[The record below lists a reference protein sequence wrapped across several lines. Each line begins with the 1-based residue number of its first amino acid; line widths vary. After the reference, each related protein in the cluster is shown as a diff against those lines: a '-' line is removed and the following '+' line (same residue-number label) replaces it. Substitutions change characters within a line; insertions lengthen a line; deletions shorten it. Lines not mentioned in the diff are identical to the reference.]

1 MNRSERSG
9 RSGRSERS
17 NAVNETNDPNVS
29 NGPNVSILQNSVR
42 EIFSEV
48 GALARVLDGYEPRDG
63 QRRMAEAVASIVDT
77 GGTLLA
83 EAGTGTGKTL
93 AYLIPAIFS
102 GHRVL
107 VSTGTKN
114 LQEQIFFKDL
124 PALQEALG
132 IRFTATLM
140 KGRSNYLCLH
150 RWELYKQSFES
161 FGSFESS
168 GSFSFER
175 SERSERPERSERHV
189 FLPIVD
195 AWAKKTETG
204 DRAEL
209 RDLPENVALW
219 NEISA
224 EADTCL
230 GAECPRYNEC
240 FVTRMRQRAAES
252 DVVIVNHHLL
262 CADASVRQSAYGEV
276 IPFCPTLVIDE
287 AHQLEDVATQY
298 FGCSLS
304 AYRVEDLVRDGE
316 RLLPAL
322 ALQHTEEMTRALA
335 RVADHSR
342 MFFSGLALARALHGS
357 GAAQESRARYTAEG
371 LADHFEEGTAL
382 AGALEGLEATL
393 ALAQPPAGAPDA
405 DSPAAGGLHLSTLA
419 RGALSEVEGHAS
431 GDINEA
437 VVALQRRAGEL
448 RHDLRFLM
456 RAADPDFVYY
466 IETRGRGRSANAD
479 RPASAGSSGREA
491 TRLFLRASPIDVS
504 RIVRDVLFER
514 MRAIVL
520 TSATLAVDG
529 SFEYVKGR
537 LGIRQAEEL
546 CVKSE
551 FDYAAQALLYLPRHL
566 PPPKAPAFAEAAARE
581 ITEIVTRSRGRAF
594 VLFTSYAVLRAVQR
608 IVEMALP
615 YPILVQGTA
624 PRTELIER
632 FRTTP
637 NAVLLAT
644 SSFWQGV
651 DVVGEALSCVIID
664 KLPFASPG
672 DPVTAARI
680 DAINAA
686 GGDAFADYQ
695 VPLAIL
701 ALQQGLGRLI
711 RHRTDRGVLAVLD
724 PRLRTMGYGRRFL
737 ASLPPAPVTHDI
749 EAVGR
754 FFV

>member
-1 MNRSERSG
+1 
-9 RSGRSERS
+9 
-17 NAVNETNDPNVS
+17 
-29 NGPNVSILQNSVR
+29 
-42 EIFSEV
+42 
-48 GALARVLDGYEPRDG
+48 
-63 QRRMAEAVASIVDT
+63 MAEAVAQVVED

-93 AYLIPAIFS
+93 AYLIPAILS

-132 IRFTATLM
+132 VAFKATLM
-140 KGRSNYLCLH
+140 KGRGNYLCLH
-150 RWELYKQSFES
+150 RWELYRDGVDGDTSAAGRLIETS
-161 FGSFESS
+161 D
-168 GSFSFER
+168 R
-175 SERSERPERSERHV
+175 V
-189 FLPIVD
+189 LLPIID
-195 AWAKKTETG
+195 SWAKNTETG

-209 RDLPENVALW
+209 RDLPENLPLW
-219 NEISA
+219 NEIAA
-224 EADTCL
+224 EADSCL
-230 GAECPRYNEC
+230 GTECPRYDEC

-262 CADASVRQSAYGEV
+262 CADASVRQSEYGEV
-276 IPFCPTLVIDE
+276 IPFCPTLVVDE
-287 AHQLEDVATQY
+287 AHQLEDIATQY

-304 AYRVEDLVRDGE
+304 AYRIDDLVRDVE
-316 RLLPAL
+316 RLLAG
-322 ALQHTEEMTRALA
+322 AARTFTVRENEEIARALA

-342 MFFSGLALARALHGS
+342 MFFSGIALARALHPG
-357 GAAQESRARYTAEG
+357 GAQESRARYTAES
-371 LADHFEEGTAL
+371 LEDHFEDGMAL

-393 ALAQPPAGAPDA
+393 ALAQKPDPDVAADTTRGACRGSTPRRRGAERSPLPDA
-405 DSPAAGGLHLSTLA
+405 
-419 RGALSEVEGHAS
+419 
-431 GDINEA
+431 
-437 VVALQRRAGEL
+437 
-448 RHDLRFLM
+448 
-456 RAADPDFVYY
+456 
-466 IETRGRGRSANAD
+466 GRGSRFRLLRRNP
-479 RPASAGSSGREA
+479 RTRE
-491 TRLFLRASPIDVS
+491 RLFLRASPIDVS

-514 MRAIVL
+514 MRTIVL

-529 SFEYVKGR
+529 SFEYVKKR
-537 LGIRQAEEL
+537 LGIKQADE
-546 CVKSE
+546 VRVQSE
-551 FDYAAQALLYLPRHL
+551 FDFARQALLYLPRRV

-581 ITEIVTRSRGRAF
+581 ITEILKRSRGRAF
-594 VLFTSYAVLRAVQR
+594 VLFTSYAVLRAVQQV
-608 IVEMALP
+608 VEMTLP

-624 PRTELIER
+624 PRTDLIER

-637 NAVLLAT
+637 GAVLLAT

-680 DAINAA
+680 DAIKAA

-711 RHRTDRGVLAVLD
+711 RHRADRGVLAVLD

-737 ASLPPAPVTHDI
+737 ASLPPAPVTHDL

-754 FFV
+754 FFM